1 VDPLKTAFAAA
12 LLAGAFVAI
21 SATPPA
27 HAGPGRQEFLACVH
41 GGPGNVAR
49 QAINVDDDTAPR
61 IANSILTD
69 ELNGVS
75 RDTILNRLE
84 TQTGLSPQQAYAMM
98 GCTVIYQRENQ
109 GLSP

>member
-1 VDPLKTAFAAA
+1 MDK
-12 LLAGAFVAI
+12 LLAGSVTIAA
-21 SATPPA
+21 ATGLILLTPAA
-27 HAGPGRQEFLACVH
+27 HADPGRQLFLDCVH

-49 QAINVDDDTAPR
+49 QAINVDDANAPR

-69 ELNGVS
+69 ELALVS
-75 RDTILNRLE
+75 RDDILNKLE

-109 GLSP
+109 GLAG